1 MRWLKSKNSRSV
13 LSKEE
18 LFLFYLSRLLL
29 VEVNHAR
36 HIMTGIPTQTTDWL
50 SCRGFCF
57 VSHQTSVMGIR
68 TALNSNHG
76 KYEQAI
82 LSLISWQTPSRMRRI
97 CFHWEL
103 VIKLWRSHQ
112 RKKEKK
118 TNSPIVLPNVAST
131 LKKNK
136 VAQNVLVWFIKWLFR
151 TLHTAFYWPDKS
163 TTLRDG
169 VKTDVPLSGSMQRFL
184 VPPHDSG
191 RSAAR
196 TNIWW
201 RCQTLSLTHI
211 RLCPIKW
218 GGTMPP

>member
-1 MRWLKSKNSRSV
+1 MRWLKSKNSRPV

-36 HIMTGIPTQTTDWL
+36 YIMTGIPTQTTDWL

-76 KYEQAI
+76 KYEQTI

-103 VIKLWRSHQ
+103 VIKLWGSHQ

-131 LKKNK
+131 LKKTK
-136 VAQNVLVWFIKWLFR
+136 LHKMSWSGLLSDYSERYIQLF
-151 TLHTAFYWPDKS
+151 TDQTKAPPSEMEWKLMSPWVGQCSVFLCLLTTVGVQLQEQIFGGDAKPSLWHT
-163 TTLRDG
+163 
-169 VKTDVPLSGSMQRFL
+169 SGFVQ
-184 VPPHDSG
+184 
-191 RSAAR
+191 
-196 TNIWW
+196 
-201 RCQTLSLTHI
+201 
-211 RLCPIKW
+211 
-218 GGTMPP
+218 